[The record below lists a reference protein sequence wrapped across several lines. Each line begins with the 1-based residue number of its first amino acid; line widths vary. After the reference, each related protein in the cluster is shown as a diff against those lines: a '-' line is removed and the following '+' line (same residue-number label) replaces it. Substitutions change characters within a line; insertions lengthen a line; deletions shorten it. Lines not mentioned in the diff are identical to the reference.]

1 MDKSVVSAVG
11 HFGSRTTADP
21 LIMMFFF
28 FCAVSYVSG
37 TIEGIVHDI
46 DLRSEGILCGAEAA
60 LPYTVIAA
68 SLERAITAT
77 GQPLTTVQASHVGWS
92 ATWRGGSSIHEGR
105 RGLVSMAG
113 SVSFLGPASR
123 TWARRFFGT
132 DGKDGGAWRTEIE
145 NDSGDRPV
153 RRWRIC
159 GTIGRGPCKVVPTLS
174 SNDRKF
180 PPEEED

>member
-1 MDKSVVSAVG
+1 MFPVQSRVLSMTSISEVREFYAVP
-11 HFGSRTTADP
+11 RE
-21 LIMMFFF
+21 L
-28 FCAVSYVSG
+28 
-37 TIEGIVHDI
+37 
-46 DLRSEGILCGAEAA
+46 LAA

-77 GQPLTTVQASHVGWS
+77 GQPLTAVQASHVGWS